1 MTTSSATILEG
12 DAARIDINN
21 PRVGDLF
28 AKAPAV
34 MFFHVRDTVGAIMGS
49 HRREFLARTEVKFK
63 GGGMRVGNITGRAS
77 LSSGPATSWDV
88 RRSFIY
94 EVSPVDKV
102 PPPGVTPDLA
112 QIAAASAT
120 TSPAA
125 LGLEKGGT
133 FPPRE
138 GRYQAL
144 PIGITLDSLGRV
156 KGKWTS
162 PTRFLQGKQKKE
174 LVAVRKLAGPGRQ
187 PNLVLYWKKKTG
199 RGKGRKEVLLP
210 AFLLV
215 PRVTRKQRLKYLET
229 WKNLEA
235 NRGERLRAM
244 LDRAAKEMQNG

>member
-1 MTTSSATILEG
+1 MSSQLIENDSAK
-12 DAARIDINN
+12 IDINN
-21 PRVGDLF
+21 PEVGRLF
-28 AKAPAV
+28 ERAPAK

-49 HRREFLARTEVKFK
+49 HRREFLARTDVKFK
-63 GGGMRVGNITGRAS
+63 NRGMRVNNVASRAT
-77 LSSGPATSWDV
+77 LSSGSATSWDV

-94 EVSPVDKV
+94 EVSPEGKTV
-102 PPPGVTPDLA
+102 PEGQKPDLSK
-112 QIAAASAT
+112 IAAGSAT

-133 FPPRE
+133 FRPTK

-162 PTRFLQGKQKKE
+162 PTRFAQGKTPKEIVALKKKG
-174 LVAVRKLAGPGRQ
+174 AAGKQ
-187 PNLVLYWKKKTG
+187 PNFVLWWRKKTG

-215 PRVTRKQRLKYLET
+215 PRVTRKPRLKYLET
-229 WKNLEA
+229 WRNLEA
-235 NRGERLRAM
+235 DRSVRLAAM
-244 LDRAAKEMQNG
+244 MDRAEKDMQGG

>member
-1 MTTSSATILEG
+1 MTTTATQVLENE
-12 DAARIDINN
+12 AARIDINN
-21 PRVGDLF
+21 PEVGALF
-28 AKAPAV
+28 GRAPAV
-34 MFFHVRDTVGAIMGS
+34 MFWHVLDTVGAIMGS

-63 GGGMRVGNITGRAS
+63 GGGMRVGNLSSRAT

-94 EVSPVDKV
+94 EVTPVSKEV
-102 PPPGVTPDLA
+102 PKDTKPDLA

-133 FPPRE
+133 FGPRE
-138 GRYQAL
+138 GRYEAL

-162 PTRFLQGKQKKE
+162 PTRFQAGKTKKE
-174 LVAVRKLAGPGRQ
+174 IVALRKKGVTGKQ
-187 PNLVLYWKKKTG
+187 PNLVLYWRKKTG

-229 WKNLEA
+229 WRNLEA
-235 NRGERLRAM
+235 DRGARLSGM
-244 LDRAAKEMQNG
+244 LTRAAQEMERG